1 MDNVSHGGTPHM
13 RTYRTALSVAL
24 AAGVVG
30 LAGSPAL
37 AADPY
42 DCDDFSSQAEAQA
55 EFDRVSG
62 DPSGLDRDDDG
73 QACENTDYPSS
84 GSGSTGGGE
93 EGMAMPS
100 GGVDAGA
107 GGTAGDV
114 GALLASG
121 GLLAAAGVGGLVV
134 ARRRSAG

>member
-1 MDNVSHGGTPHM
+1 M
-13 RTYRTALSVAL
+13 RTHRTVLSVAL

-42 DCDDFSSQAEAQA
+42 DCKDFGSQAEAQA
-55 EFDRVSG
+55 EFDRVPG
-62 DPSGLDRDDDG
+62 DPSGLDRDDDQ
-73 QACENTDYPSS
+73 QACEDYDYGSS
-84 GSGSTGGGE
+84 ASGSTDGGE
-93 EGMAMPS
+93 GGMAMPS

-121 GLLAAAGVGGLVV
+121 GLLAAAGVGGLVLV
-134 ARRRSAG
+134 RRRSAA